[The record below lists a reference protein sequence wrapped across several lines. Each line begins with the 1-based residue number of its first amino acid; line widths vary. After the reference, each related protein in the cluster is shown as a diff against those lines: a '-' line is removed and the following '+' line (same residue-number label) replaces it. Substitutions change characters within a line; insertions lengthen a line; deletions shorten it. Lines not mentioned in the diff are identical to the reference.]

1 MAERWEGGTRGRKTS
16 EGPDLGWRGWWELRD
31 GRLGRQPDGGGVDR
45 NGTEGKEEVSMGHS
59 VFQGRKE
66 D

>member
-1 MAERWEGGTRGRKTS
+1 MVGAEGQ
-16 EGPDLGWRGWWELRD
+16 
-31 GRLGRQPDGGGVDR
+31 GRLERQPGGGGVDR
-45 NGTEGKEEVSMGHS
+45 DGTEGKEEVSMGHS